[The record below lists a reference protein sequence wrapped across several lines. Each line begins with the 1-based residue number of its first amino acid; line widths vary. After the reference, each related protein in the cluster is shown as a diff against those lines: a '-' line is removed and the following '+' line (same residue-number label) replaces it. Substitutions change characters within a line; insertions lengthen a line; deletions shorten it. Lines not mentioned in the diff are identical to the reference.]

1 MQGALAPFIYV
12 LAFLAVVLG
21 IQSVASIVFASRE
34 RTKGI
39 NRRLSMLNAGM
50 APEQVYST
58 LVRRSGGPNISNAR
72 LLGLYDALAL
82 HCRQAGLNITPARLA
97 VFVVSATAVLWLLA
111 MTVLRSG
118 SGLGFLGGAVASL
131 LGAFGLSVTTAW
143 LWLSG
148 RRAARLK
155 KLEEQLP
162 LALDVVV
169 RAIRAGH
176 PVVSAVQLAADE
188 LGDPIGTEFG
198 LIVDEYTYGSEFKD
212 ALLSFARRTGSQD
225 AHFFA
230 VSVGIQSETGGNLAE
245 ILDGLSSVIR
255 ERRALA
261 AKVKALSSEGKAS
274 AVILSVLP
282 AFLVSSLM
290 LMQPTF
296 YTDKFPDPL
305 FWPIVTAVL
314 IVYAVGWLII
324 RRIINFKY

>member
-1 MQGALAPFIYV
+1 MSGSLAPFIYV

-21 IQSVASIVFASRE
+21 IQAVSGIVFSARE
-34 RTKGI
+34 RTRSV
-39 NRRLSMLNAGM
+39 NRRLSMLKSGM
-50 APEQVYST
+50 APEDVFSA
-58 LVRRSGGPNISNAR
+58 LVRRNAGPNIRNQR
-72 LLGLYDALAL
+72 LLGAYDALAVY
-82 HCRQAGLNITPARLA
+82 CRQAGLSITPMRLIG
-97 VFVVSATAVLWLLA
+97 FVVGATAVLWLIA
-111 MTVLRSG
+111 ITVLRGG
-118 SGLGFLGGAVASL
+118 SSFGFIGGAFVSL
-131 LGAFGLSVTTAW
+131 IGAAAISSLSAW
-143 LWLSG
+143 LWLNS
-148 RRAARLK
+148 RRTTRLK

-188 LGDPIGTEFG
+188 LGDPIGSEFG
-198 LIVDEYTYGSEFKD
+198 LIVDEYTYGSEFKE

-274 AVILSVLP
+274 AMILSVLP
-282 AFLVSSLM
+282 IFLISVLM
-290 LMQPTF
+290 MMQPQF
-296 YTDKFPDPL
+296 YTDKFDDPI

-314 IVYAVGWLII
+314 VLYLIGWLII